1 MARLVYKERK
11 GLVLTKVPLP
21 CITGYYNINLTG
33 GCAFRCIYCYA
44 QGYSSSP
51 KDETVTFYSNTF
63 EKLRMELPRKRERP
77 QIVYFSSASEPFAP
91 FAPALDELY
100 RVVEFMMKSNI
111 NIFIST
117 KGRIPDRFLNLFS
130 RRPESV
136 RVQVGIT
143 TAEDEVRKIFEP
155 HAAPIEQRL
164 FNIKRLISVGI
175 ATEARLDPLIPGITD
190 QEESLARLFRALAG
204 AGIKTAISSYLFLRT
219 SNRNRLRKA
228 YERFNLDLDYYF
240 QGDKINYCRG
250 GEVDIASKQY
260 RSAKYDSIIRIAK
273 NAGIRIKLCHC
284 RNPDLTEQSC
294 HPQGEDFPIAK
305 QLTLFQL

>member
-164 FNIKRLISVGI
+164 FNIERLNSVRVL
-175 ATEARLDPLIPGITD
+175 TEARLDPLIPGITD